1 MDAGTMLFLK
11 RNENTLQLT
20 ADDVNFLSQPKHADE
35 MCDHKWVNCSTEVG
49 KVQAGQL
56 VCKTQTVHN
65 FGDLLHFGCVHPATA
80 PGAVWAAVWA
90 GISERCHHD
99 HSLGLQ
105 IWLQKSKGEFIWL
118 PASKIYESH
127 HIWQNMT
134 RLLSAFITT
143 HCFNV
148 VGLFTPQDSTLY

>member
-1 MDAGTMLFLK
+1 MDAATMLFLK

-35 MCDHKWVNCSTEVG
+35 MCDHKWANCSTEVG

-65 FGDLLHFGCVHPATA
+65 FGDLLHFGCVHRATA
-80 PGAVWAAVWA
+80 PGAVSAAVWA
-90 GISERCHHD
+90 GMSERCHHN
-99 HSLGLQ
+99 HSLGLYMR
-105 IWLQKSKGEFIWL
+105 LQKSKGEFTWL
-118 PASKIYESH
+118 PASEIYESH
-127 HIWQNMT
+127 PIWTITT
-134 RLLSAFITT
+134 RLFSAFMAM

-148 VGLFTPQDSTLY
+148 VGLFTLQDSTLY